1 MVNGRRHYG
10 GLAPVP
16 RSRPTLH
23 AGQRPGGPIRGAVVS
38 LGATRTPGALVLPPG
53 ADASGPNLGAPVGVV
68 IVVPDGAGR
77 GRGGRH
83 QMVAGLLAD
92 AGLAVLLVD
101 LLALV
106 ERGTRSDAAE
116 VAVLAERLVGATHWV
131 ATQPGLAGLRV
142 GYLGVGLGSAAAL
155 VAAATVGSGEVG
167 PHAAKSAARVGA
179 VVCRGGRPELA
190 GDHLSRVT
198 VPTLLLAG
206 GRDRARVE
214 RHSDVASRLGGRS
227 ELAVIAGA
235 GSLFAEPGALTAT
248 AQRSAHWFG
257 LHLRAAAPPAAEGS
271 G

>member
-1 MVNGRRHYG
+1 
-10 GLAPVP
+10 
-16 RSRPTLH
+16 
-23 AGQRPGGPIRGAVVS
+23 
-38 LGATRTPGALVLPPG
+38 
-53 ADASGPNLGAPVGVV
+53 
-68 IVVPDGAGR
+68 
-77 GRGGRH
+77 
-83 QMVAGLLAD
+83 MVAGLLAD
-92 AGLAVLLVD
+92 TGLAVLLVD

-131 ATQPGLAGLRV
+131 ATQPGLTGLRI

-155 VAAATVGSGEVG
+155 VAAATVGSDQVG
-167 PHAAKSAARVGA
+167 PGAARVGA

-190 GDHLSRVT
+190 GDDLRKVA
-198 VPTLLLAG
+198 VPSLLLVG

-214 RHSDVASRLGGRS
+214 RHSEVAARLGGRS

-257 LHLRAAAPPAAEGS
+257 QHLRASAPPAAEGS